1 MVRDQLHS
9 DLPTVGDQPRRDG
22 VLDSALGTFARYGY
36 RKTSM
41 EEVARAAHISRPGLY
56 FLFSSKEIL
65 FHAAVERTLQHD
77 IDAVANALQDT
88 DRSLQDRLLTSFD
101 HWAGRYVGPLA
112 RDVTVVIDDN
122 PNLLGELVETM
133 PQRFEE
139 LIIEAIATTYSSDTA
154 RQISQTLISASIGVK
169 HQVGERAD
177 YRDRMAVTIALV
189 VR

>member
-1 MVRDQLHS
+1 MVRDQIQI
-9 DLPTVGDQPRRDG
+9 DFPAVGDHPRRDG

-56 FLFSSKEIL
+56 FLFSSKEVL

-88 DRSLQDRLLTSFD
+88 DQSLQDRLLTSFD

-112 RDVTVVIDDN
+112 SEVIVVIDDN
-122 PNLLGELVETM
+122 PNLLGDLTETM

-189 VR
+189 VH